1 MASNF
6 HAVMHIRHSSSGHRA
21 RAWISL
27 AVSLVLATALIGSAQ
42 AERADRTKPAKID
55 ADHSGSLD
63 LQSRV
68 VVFTGNVVFTQGS
81 LVIRAER
88 VEVRETPDGFVQA
101 VAQAKPGETASFRQ
115 NRDVAGESID
125 GQAERLEY
133 DGKTSS
139 IRFIQQAV
147 VRRLRGTTVADEF
160 HGRLIRYDGA
170 AEVFSV
176 EGDRSLGAEQL
187 GARVSATLT
196 PRAASAEGTDA
207 AKAAKPGASR

>member
-1 MASNF
+1 MLSA
-6 HAVMHIRHSSSGHRA
+6 A
-21 RAWISL
+21 
-27 AVSLVLATALIGSAQ
+27 LVGGAQ

-68 VVFTGNVVFTQGS
+68 VVFTGNVVLTQGS

-88 VEVRETPDGFVQA
+88 VEVRETPDGYVQA

-115 NRDVAGESID
+115 SRDIVGESIE

-139 IRFIQQAV
+139 IRFVQQAV
-147 VRRLRGTTVADEF
+147 VRRLRGTVVADEF
-160 HGRLIRYDGA
+160 RGKLIRYDGL
-170 AEVFSV
+170 AEVFSS
-176 EGDRSLGAEQL
+176 EGDRSLGAEQP

-196 PRAASAEGTDA
+196 PRGATLDGPDA
-207 AKAAKPGASR
+207 AKAAKTGASR